1 MKKYEAVFILDPRKV
16 DDEGKAFAG
25 QFEQLI
31 NGWGGTMIENV
42 AMGRKTFAREI
53 KKRKAGYYFDFVFEV
68 EQAKEGRSATS
79 SAWTTVSCGSSPSST
94 IVRNTSAP
102 SSRFRKRRPFP
113 RFPRRRQSKRLY

>member
-16 DDEGKAFAG
+16 DDEGKAFAD
-25 QFEQLI
+25 QFEKLI

-68 EQAKEGRSATS
+68 DPAKEATLRDEFRLDERVLRFLSIVYDRPEHVRSKLAVPET
-79 SAWTTVSCGSSPSST
+79 
-94 IVRNTSAP
+94 AP
-102 SSRFRKRRPFP
+102 IAAPAAAE
-113 RFPRRRQSKRLY
+113 